1 MFEILSSEIILKA
14 TYESIYMVSISLVF
28 AIGLGVPLGI
38 LLAETRKQGVLA
50 NSLMYTVLQTL
61 INILRSVPFII
72 LLVAILPFTRLVVGT
87 SIGTTAAIV
96 PLTLYI
102 DPFMGR
108 LIEQAILEIPPTII
122 ECAKTLGANRLEI
135 ILYFILPEAR
145 PAIILAITNSM
156 IGLINAYHN
165 FDSSQGTKF
174 STYAYYY
181 VQGEVKKYVRES
193 GLVKVSS
200 DLIKL
205 NQSIEKVREHM
216 SQKLGREPSITEL
229 SLFLE
234 VDEEKIEEARV
245 AALDVKSLD
254 YSFEDDSTELYN
266 SVASYDRDTDPRVL
280 DLKTEISKLPEEE
293 KHLIVARYFDDMTQ
307 SEASRELGISQV
319 QVSRKEGK
327 ILEKLRCNL

>member
-1 MFEILSSEIILKA
+1 MEELLNYEGLVYGIIQ
-14 TYESIYMVSISLVF
+14 
-28 AIGLGVPLGI
+28 
-38 LLAETRKQGVLA
+38 R
-50 NSLMYTVLQTL
+50 YTNDFDRDDLYQ
-61 INILRSVPFII
+61 
-72 LLVAILPFTRLVVGT
+72 VA
-87 SIGTTAAIV
+87 
-96 PLTLYI
+96 
-102 DPFMGR
+102 
-108 LIEQAILEIPPTII
+108 
-122 ECAKTLGANRLEI
+122 
-135 ILYFILPEAR
+135 
-145 PAIILAITNSM
+145 M

-165 FDSSQGTKF
+165 GDRSQGTKF

-205 NQSIEKVREHM
+205 NQSIEKVSEHM